1 MEVTMKAEISRL
13 QTEKEQLEETVK
25 ENQDDISRLQN
36 QISAIIGKP
45 MDALEKREEM
55 ELTR

>member
-45 MDALEKREEM
+45 MDALEKREEL